1 MKDLSSAL
9 PVVPLVGSAPS
20 TVLSNLN
27 PLPGGGAIHAV
38 PPTRAALF
46 MHAGVRARADCASI
60 ETLKAEGWT
69 IEHENVWGGAL
80 MRREL
85 DA

>member
-1 MKDLSSAL
+1 
-9 PVVPLVGSAPS
+9 
-20 TVLSNLN
+20 
-27 PLPGGGAIHAV
+27 
-38 PPTRAALF
+38 
-46 MHAGVRARADCASI
+46 MHAGVRARADCASV